1 MCFVGYE
8 PDFSAVYRKKI
19 TRDYCRAS
27 PNPFVLHYPVVLIN
41 HIPEA
46 LRQIHV
52 RQRSRL
58 VE

>member
-1 MCFVGYE
+1 MYFVAFT
-8 PDFSAVYRKKI
+8 PDFSAVYREKL
-19 TRDYCRAS
+19 TRDLSRAHK
-27 PNPFVLHYPVVLIN
+27 NPSVSHNPVVLVY

-46 LRQIHV
+46 LRQIDI